1 LQREDGGNDRGRPGS
16 PAAERDRRRTPPPHP
31 PVAAS
36 GLRSRGIAG
45 NARFAAGRLISTM
58 PHHDLFRVLQDLS
71 VLALPVLLA
80 ITSHE
85 AAHGI
90 VAYWLGDDTAY
101 RQGRV
106 SLNPVRHID
115 PFGTVVLP
123 TLLYVTGRLYLGG
136 GFLFGYAKPVPINAG
151 R

>member
-1 LQREDGGNDRGRPGS
+1 
-16 PAAERDRRRTPPPHP
+16 
-31 PVAAS
+31 
-36 GLRSRGIAG
+36 
-45 NARFAAGRLISTM
+45 M

-115 PFGTVVLP
+115 P
-123 TLLYVTGRLYLGG
+123 
-136 GFLFGYAKPVPINAG
+136 
-151 R
+151 